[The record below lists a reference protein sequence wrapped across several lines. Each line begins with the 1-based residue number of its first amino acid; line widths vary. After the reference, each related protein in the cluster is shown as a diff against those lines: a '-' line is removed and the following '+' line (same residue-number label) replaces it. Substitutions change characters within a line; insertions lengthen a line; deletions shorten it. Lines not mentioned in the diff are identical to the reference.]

1 MNANN
6 ILAHQQ
12 ISRIKMATV
21 DPSSTIN
28 SQEGIDDSTL
38 PVNSSNNGNSA
49 NKGGKTSEKPSS
61 QFDIKV
67 ATGLFQPKNTSALD
81 INIYILNE
89 FEKVLGVANIIADP
103 RKNEHF
109 RKGWRSGEGAAL
121 AVIFPQTLE
130 QLWECIKIVVTN
142 NIIVVMQ
149 AANTGLTEGSTPNKN
164 DYERPVV
171 VINTLSLNDLK
182 IINNGLQVISMPGA
196 TLHKLEELL
205 KPIHRSPHSVIGSS
219 TLGATVVGG
228 IANNSGGALVK
239 RGPAYTEL
247 SIYAQI
253 NQHGELVLGNHL
265 GIYLGD
271 TADDIIRNL
280 QQGNFSAED
289 IEQGQRQASDHQY
302 QARIKDVDA
311 NTPSRFNADPRR
323 LYESSGCAGK
333 LVVFAV
339 RVDTHPVA
347 TKEQSFYV
355 GTNSS
360 EDLYLIRRLL
370 LTELDKPP
378 EIGEY
383 MHRDIFDVAAKYG
396 KDTFLS
402 VLHLGTKRLPKMFV
416 MKGRIDTALN
426 KIGWLPNYLSD
437 RALQFFSRFFPEHL
451 PKRIRSYRHLYEHH
465 LVLKLSDESIEQGR
479 LILTNHFKQSVSG
492 SFFEC
497 TPDEAQR
504 AYLHRFAAAG
514 AAIRYQTIHEK
525 KVGEIL
531 ALDIALKRNDPH
543 WIEKLGPEIEQYLD
557 KKLYYGH
564 FFCYVFHQDYILK
577 KGACAKTVKNLML
590 AQLDARGA
598 KYPAEHNVGH
608 LYKADDNLT
617 GFYRSLDPTNTF
629 NPGIGKITKTQ
640 RNCHCC

>member
-1 MNANN
+1 
-6 ILAHQQ
+6 
-12 ISRIKMATV
+12 
-21 DPSSTIN
+21 
-28 SQEGIDDSTL
+28 
-38 PVNSSNNGNSA
+38 
-49 NKGGKTSEKPSS
+49 
-61 QFDIKV
+61 
-67 ATGLFQPKNTSALD
+67 
-81 INIYILNE
+81 
-89 FEKVLGVANIIADP
+89 
-103 RKNEHF
+103 
-109 RKGWRSGEGAAL
+109 
-121 AVIFPQTLE
+121 
-130 QLWECIKIVVTN
+130 
-142 NIIVVMQ
+142 
-149 AANTGLTEGSTPNKN
+149 
-164 DYERPVV
+164 
-171 VINTLSLNDLK
+171 
-182 IINNGLQVISMPGA
+182 MPGA

-228 IANNSGGALVK
+228 IANNSGGTLVK

-247 SIYAQI
+247 SIYAQV
-253 NQHGELVLGNHL
+253 NQHGELVLVNHL

-280 QQGNFSAED
+280 QQGNFNADHLEQG
-289 IEQGQRQASDHQY
+289 QGQRQASDHQY
-302 QARIKDVDA
+302 QGRIKDVDA

-370 LTELDKPP
+370 LTELDQLP
-378 EIGEY
+378 EVGEY

-402 VLHLGTKRLPKMFV
+402 VLHLGTKRLPKMFEI
-416 MKGRIDTALN
+416 KGRIDTALN
-426 KIGWLPNYLSD
+426 KITWLPNYLSD
-437 RALQFFSRFFPEHL
+437 RALQFFSRFSPEHL
-451 PKRIRSYRHLYEHH
+451 PKRIRAYRRLYEHH

-479 LILTNHFKQSVSG
+479 HILTNYFKQSVSG
-492 SFFEC
+492 NFFEC
-497 TPDEAQR
+497 TPYEAQR

-525 KVGEIL
+525 EVGEIL

-543 WIEKLGPEIEQYLD
+543 WIEKFGPEIEQHLD

-564 FFCYVFHQDYILK
+564 FFCCVFHQDYILK
-577 KGACAKTVKNLML
+577 KGACAKTVKSLML

-608 LYKADDNLT
+608 LYKADDNLSE
-617 GFYRSLDPTNTF
+617 FYDSLDPTNTF
-629 NPGIGKITKTQ
+629 NPGIGKRSKTQ
-640 RNCHCC
+640 RNCHCCL